1 MLLTAALPA
10 GITTTWEAH
19 CETRT
24 KRRRRPS
31 RQRGGPLPP
40 PVPIQEPTRGEEV
53 RPRGPI
59 SIEQL
64 FYGVYHRQ
72 CRYKSRPVAR
82 RYAHGVRS
90 AEQLFYQDV
99 YKLHVL
105 TWLDAAGNAME
116 ALLSGK
122 RPQRVPNVV
131 ITPENQPIW
140 ARGEIWDCA
149 DRTDCR
155 LIRRST
161 ATSKSEGAK
170 TINAAAIQ
178 TMAQE

>member
-53 RPRGPI
+53 RPRGP
-59 SIEQL
+59 
-64 FYGVYHRQ
+64 
-72 CRYKSRPVAR
+72 
-82 RYAHGVRS
+82 
-90 AEQLFYQDV
+90 EQLFYQDV